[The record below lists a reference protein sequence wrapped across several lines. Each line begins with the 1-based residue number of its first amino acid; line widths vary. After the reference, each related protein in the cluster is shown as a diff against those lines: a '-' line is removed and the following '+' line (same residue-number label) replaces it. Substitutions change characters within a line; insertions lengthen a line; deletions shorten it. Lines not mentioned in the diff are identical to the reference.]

1 MIDFYSLYSIIKL
14 IRTIS
19 PKIVHTFD
27 TKPGLIGR
35 LAARICSVPIIIG
48 TLPGLGVLYSSEKKL
63 IRMFRL
69 FYQFVIKIVCELST
83 STVFQNPDD
92 RKLFLEKGI
101 IKDSN
106 SQIILGSGIDTNYFS
121 MEKLKS
127 SNLRKI
133 RKSIGCENDDI
144 VVTMVTRII
153 RSKGIQEF
161 SNVAKRMNN
170 NKVKFL
176 LVGEYDPDDKNTFTK
191 GEFENI
197 CDNIIWLGFRSDI
210 REIMALS
217 DIIALPTFYREGIP
231 RVLLEGA
238 SLNKPLI
245 STDAPGCRE
254 IIENGKNGYLIMPRD
269 EEELKISI
277 ERLVSSPTERKR
289 MGDLSRKLAVNN
301 FDISRVVDAHKKLY
315 NNLIKL
321 NNFRI

>member
-153 RSKGIQEF
+153 RS
-161 SNVAKRMNN
+161 N
-170 NKVKFL
+170 
-176 LVGEYDPDDKNTFTK
+176 
-191 GEFENI
+191 
-197 CDNIIWLGFRSDI
+197 W
-210 REIMALS
+210 
-217 DIIALPTFYREGIP
+217 
-231 RVLLEGA
+231 
-238 SLNKPLI
+238 SLNKK
-245 STDAPGCRE
+245 T
-254 IIENGKNGYLIMPRD
+254 
-269 EEELKISI
+269 
-277 ERLVSSPTERKR
+277 
-289 MGDLSRKLAVNN
+289 
-301 FDISRVVDAHKKLY
+301 KLY
-315 NNLIKL
+315 KVWIPLEDIWNLSYDDVCLYASSKEIFSIFK
-321 NNFRI
+321 F